1 MLGWYG
7 RLDSVDGR
15 VATVLKLLLVFC
27 LGTLGKRG
35 TGETTEK
42 SATERER
49 EKRSVFN
56 RASDGWAA
64 SATGEK
70 ETVPGRAVV
79 ESLYFE

>member
-1 MLGWYG
+1 MGELQ
-7 RLDSVDGR
+7 L
-15 VATVLKLLLVFC
+15 LKLLLVFC

-35 TGETTEK
+35 AGETTEK

-49 EKRSVFN
+49 KGQCLH

-70 ETVPGRAVV
+70 ETVPGRAV
-79 ESLYFE
+79 